1 MADLFR
7 AYRKD
12 LQGKLATGQA
22 GEHTYRP
29 ALQQQLQALG
39 GKSRMVLNEA
49 KQVQHNAP
57 DFTIQRDG
65 VPIGYV
71 ECKDIGTDLDVVE
84 RSNQLKRY
92 RAAFNNLL
100 LTDYLE
106 FRWYVGGERRSSV
119 RIGAVSRTG
128 RITAATSEID
138 PRSFFRR
145 FFELS
150 TPEIRTAAQLA
161 KHMAG
166 KAQLFRDVMASILI
180 EEQGEG
186 RFRAMYEKLK
196 AELIPDLTES
206 AFADIYAQ
214 SAAYGLFAAR
224 CLTFVNGE
232 STFSKDDAL
241 GVPTTRLLNHF
252 FDYIAGNWA
261 DPRLT
266 WIVDELAALLAG
278 RWFGAILA
286 EFRGNGKDEDPVVHF
301 YEKFLRQYD
310 ETLQLQRGVFYTP
323 TPVVKYIVAS
333 VDVLLKGHFDLS
345 DGLADKQMVSHTV
358 EANGKRQE
366 QRVHRVLILDPATGT
381 GTFLRHVIA
390 HIRDHVVAR
399 GMAGIWPSYVHE
411 HLFSKLYGFELL
423 VAPRAICHLRLALEL
438 QSGSHGV
445 KLDASQRF
453 QVYLTNALAEP
464 SKTGSMLFDP
474 DPVVAEAKGADGVK
488 RDTPLMVI
496 MGNPPYARNSL
507 NKGRW
512 ISDLL
517 KGKEGGEVN
526 HESSYYSADGSPIR
540 ERQSG
545 SLQDDYVK
553 FIRLAQHKI
562 DQTGEGILAFVTN
575 HAYLTNITFRGMR
588 ESLLYSFSE
597 IYVLDLHGNAQQA
610 ANVPRGVKDNNVF
623 DIQQGTCIGLFVK
636 RKGGNAGLARVFHAD
651 LWGERDLKYRWLSTN
666 DSSSTEWSEVH
677 PRRPWY
683 FLVPPS
689 GTGTFAEE
697 YNRWSSLSSDI
708 MQQWTSAMQTC
719 RNHITI
725 HDSRQALMAFLREF
739 VSMAPEEARITF
751 NTGKDSRD
759 WQVRRAQNA
768 VKETGMSSRLVQ
780 PVLYRPYDVRYT
792 YYTHSSRSFICQP
805 VFKVMQHMI
814 HGPNIALVTVRQVAE
829 NRFSHVILADKIV
842 PGRLTTSNKG
852 AAYIFPLYL
861 YNGAMGRLTNIS
873 SRFVRHAA
881 CRLSLLWIPDGRG
894 DGDHT
899 FGPEDLLFYIYACL
913 HSPQYRSR
921 YLWELKVDF
930 PRIPVTDQPKLFWRL
945 VALGDRL
952 GQLHL
957 MREYGSDQPGFPV
970 PGTNI
975 VESVSNRYRDNKVLI
990 NRRQYFG
997 SVKEDVWTFMQCG
1010 YRPMQ
1015 KWLKERQ
1022 GKTLTVDDVFHFSCM
1037 HASIAETMQLMKQID
1052 AAIAEHGGWPLE

>member
-1 MADLFR
+1 MTDLLR

-22 GEHTYRP
+22 REHTYRS
-29 ALQQQLQALG
+29 ALQQLLQELS

-84 RSNQLKRY
+84 RSSQLKRY

-119 RIGAVSRTG
+119 QIGAVSRTG
-128 RITAATSEID
+128 RITAATSEIL
-138 PRSFFRR
+138 PETFFGE
-145 FFELS
+145 FLKPS
-150 TPEIRTAAQLA
+150 TLEIHTAAQLA
-161 KHMAG
+161 IHMAG

-180 EEQGEG
+180 EEQEEG

-196 AELIPDLTES
+196 RELIPDLTEG

-241 GVPTTRLLNHF
+241 RVLTTRLLNHF

-333 VDVLLKGHFDLS
+333 VDALLKGHFDLS

-399 GMAGIWPSYVHE
+399 GMAGIWPGYVHE

-423 VAPRAICHLRLALEL
+423 VAPHAICHLRLALEL

-453 QVYLTNALAEP
+453 QVYLTNALTEP
-464 SKTGSMLFDP
+464 SKTGSILFEP

-517 KGKEGGEVN
+517 KGKGGSGVN
-526 HESSYYSADGSPIR
+526 HSVGYYSADGSPIR

-553 FIRLAQHKI
+553 FIRFAQHRI
-562 DQTGEGILAFVTN
+562 DRTGEGILAFVTN
-575 HAYLTNITFRGMR
+575 HAYLKNITFRGMR
-588 ESLLYSFSE
+588 ESLLHSFSE
-597 IYVLDLHGNAQQA
+597 IYVLDLHGDAFLSVDA
-610 ANVPRGVKDNNVF
+610 PAGIKDQNVF
-623 DIQQGTCIGLFVK
+623 DIRQGVAIGLFVK
-636 RKGGNAGLARVFHAD
+636 RKDVGHEHARVFHAD
-651 LWGERDLKYRWLSTN
+651 LWGDRDLKYQWLNREDWTSTKWTEVAP
-666 DSSSTEWSEVH
+666 SS
-677 PRRPWY
+677 PWY
-683 FLVPPS
+683 FFLPQS
-689 GTGTFAEE
+689 EAQ
-697 YNRWSSLSSDI
+697 RSSYHAWHSLKRDI
-708 MQQWTSAMQTC
+708 MLESTAAMQTC
-719 RNHITI
+719 RDHVTI
-725 HDSRQALMAFLREF
+725 HDSRKALIAFVRKF
-739 VSMAPEEARITF
+739 VSMTPEEARITF

-768 VKETGMSSRLVQ
+768 VKGTSISPRFVQ

-814 HGPNIALVTVRQVAE
+814 HGPNLGLVTVRQVAKSAF
-829 NRFSHVILADKIV
+829 NHVFLTPHV
-842 PGRLTTSNKG
+842 CTHRLLMDRIGS
-852 AAYIFPLYL
+852 AYVFPLYI
-861 YNGAMGRLTNIS
+861 YSGSMGKTANVNLKFAA
-873 SRFVRHAA
+873 FVANK
-881 CRLSLLWIPDGRG
+881 LEIEWLPDGRG
-894 DGDHT
+894 DGAGT
-899 FGPEDLLFYIYACL
+899 FGPEDVLYYIYACL

-921 YLWELKVDF
+921 YLPQLKVDF
-930 PRIPVTDQPKLFWRL
+930 PHIPVTDQPDLFWHL
-945 VALGDRL
+945 VDLGDRL
-952 GQLHL
+952 AQLHL
-957 MREYGSDQPGFPV
+957 MRQHGSDLPGFPV
-970 PGTNI
+970 PGTNK
-975 VESVSNRYRDNKVLI
+975 VESVRSRFKDGRVWLNE
-990 NRRQYFG
+990 RQYFAG
-997 SVKEDVWTFMQCG
+997 VNEEVYSFVQCG
-1010 YRPMQ
+1010 YQPLK
-1015 KWLKERQ
+1015 KWMAERK
-1022 GKTLTVDDVFHFSCM
+1022 GRILSVDDVFHFRHM
-1037 HASIAETMQLMKQID
+1037 HAAVSATMRLMYKID
-1052 AAIAEHGGWPLE
+1052 VVIDRHGGWPLQR